1 MDTSTSPC
9 RDILVVDDSEMIRR
23 YLKVTLERDGYEVRT
38 CSDASQACWE
48 IDSRPP
54 DYVLSDWQMPN
65 MNGVELCQ
73 WVREQHISQ
82 YIYFLLMTAHT
93 RVFDLVDGLDAGADD
108 YVQKPIKINELL
120 ARLRCGER
128 ILKLERRLRSLAGKD
143 QDPAALSG
151 DIE

>member
-1 MDTSTSPC
+1 MKNDSPF
-9 RDILVVDDSEMIRR
+9 RDLLVVDDSDTIRR
-23 YLKVTLERDGYEVRT
+23 YLKVTLERDGYNVRL
-38 CSDASQACWE
+38 CSDASEACWE
-48 IDSRPP
+48 IDARRP
-54 DYVLSDWQMPN
+54 DYILSDWHMPT

-73 WVREQHISQ
+73 WVREHQTSQ

-128 ILKLERRLRSLAGKD
+128 ILTLERRLRAMAG
-143 QDPAALSG
+143 QTAAVSPLPSQ
-151 DIE
+151 I